1 MISDKNDNSRKHIIE
16 SLIDLMQIKKIDDIS
31 ISEISE
37 NAEISR
43 RTFYR
48 NFTSKEDVL
57 DGYFEI
63 IFTEIRGKIDKLGD
77 GIDCLSSLRIIFR
90 LCYEHEDFF
99 SALSKSNMLGFM
111 LQKWNTALP
120 ILHSLFI
127 DRIKKF
133 PQTKDAKALEYLLA
147 FNVGG
152 TFNMVLKWIDEGMI
166 IPSDEMA
173 DIVEDFAFGTLI
185 DNQTK
190 RHKKSRM

>member
-1 MISDKNDNSRKHIIE
+1 MISDKNDTSRKRIIE

-57 DGYFEI
+57 DGYFEV
-63 IFTEIRGKIDKLGD
+63 IFADIREKIDGLGD
-77 GIDCLSSLRIIFR
+77 GIDCISSLRIIFR
-90 LCYEHEDFF
+90 LCYEHKDFF
-99 SALSKSNMLGFM
+99 FALSKSNMLGFM

-133 PQTKDAKALEYLLA
+133 PQTKDAKTLEYLLA
-147 FNVGG
+147 FKVGG
-152 TFNMVLKWIDEGMI
+152 TFNMVLKWIDEGML
-166 IPSDEMA
+166 IPPDEMA
-173 DIVEDFAFGTLI
+173 DIVENFAFGTLI

-190 RHKKSRM
+190 

>member
-1 MISDKNDNSRKHIIE
+1 MKDSGAKSEKRIIE

-48 NFTSKEDVL
+48 NFTSKEAVL
-57 DGYFEI
+57 DGYFET
-63 IFTEIRGKIDKLGD
+63 IFTDIRESIDNLGD
-77 GIDCLSSLRIIFR
+77 DIDCISSLRIIFK
-90 LCYEHEDFF
+90 LCYEHKDFF
-99 SALSKSNMLGFM
+99 TALSKSNMLGFM

-152 TFNMVLKWIDEGMI
+152 TFNMVLKWIDEGMA

-185 DNQTK
+185 DIN
-190 RHKKSRM
+190 S

>member
-1 MISDKNDNSRKHIIE
+1 MISDKNDTSRKRIIE

-57 DGYFEI
+57 DGYFEV
-63 IFTEIRGKIDKLGD
+63 IFADIREKIDGLGD
-77 GIDCLSSLRIIFR
+77 GIDCISSLRIIFR
-90 LCYEHEDFF
+90 LCYEHKDFF
-99 SALSKSNMLGFM
+99 FALSKSNMLGFM

-133 PQTKDAKALEYLLA
+133 PQTKDAKTLEYLLA

-152 TFNMVLKWIDEGMI
+152 TFNMVLKWIDEGML
-166 IPSDEMA
+166 IPPDEMA
-173 DIVEDFAFGTLI
+173 DIVENFAFGTLI

-190 RHKKSRM
+190 